1 MEFLKQIADS
11 SNIPLLTAFVLGIMT
26 AISPC
31 PLAMN
36 ITATAY
42 LSKEITDK
50 KRVFFNGIFYTLG
63 RIFSYTALASIIYFG
78 ASKFY
83 VARWVQQID
92 GIWIGVTLVVIGIL
106 MFDFIKFN
114 IPFLNKI
121 TTSVGQKN
129 LKRNYLNA
137 FLLGVLFA
145 LAFCPYG
152 AVLFFGGLIPLTL
165 ASSTGLLLPPVFA
178 FATGLPV
185 VIIAWLLA
193 YSVSNIGNF
202 YNRMKSFEKWFKRI
216 VAVVFIAV
224 GIYNII
230 INWNL

>member
-1 MEFLKQIADS
+1 MEFLQQLADS
-11 SNIPLLTAFVLGIMT
+11 SNIPLLTAFILGITT

-50 KRVFFNGIFYTLG
+50 KRVLFNGIFYTLG

-83 VARWVQQID
+83 VARWFQQID
-92 GIWIGVTLVVIGIL
+92 GIWIGVALVVIGIL

-121 TTSVGQKN
+121 TTSVSQKK

-152 AVLFFGGLIPLTL
+152 AVLYFGGLIPLTL
-165 ASSTGLLLPPVFA
+165 TSSTGLLLPSVFA

-185 VIIAWLLA
+185 IVIAWLLA
-193 YSVSNIGNF
+193 YSISNIGNF
-202 YNRMKSFEKWFKRI
+202 YNRIKSFEKWFKRI
-216 VAVVFIAV
+216 VAVIFILV

-230 INWNL
+230 ISI

>member
-1 MEFLKQIADS
+1 MEWLQQLADS
-11 SNIPLLTAFVLGIMT
+11 SNIPLLTAFILGLMT

-50 KRVFFNGIFYTLG
+50 RRVLFNGIFYTLG
-63 RIFSYTALASIIYFG
+63 RMFSYTALASLIYFG

-83 VARWVQQID
+83 VARWFQQID
-92 GIWIGVTLVVIGIL
+92 GIWIGVALVVIGIL
-106 MFDFIKFN
+106 MLDFIKFN
-114 IPFLNKI
+114 IPFLSKI
-121 TTSVGQKN
+121 TTTVSQKN

-152 AVLFFGGLIPLTL
+152 AVLYFGGLIPLTL

-178 FATGLPV
+178 FTTGLPV
-185 VIIAWLLA
+185 IVIAWLLA

-216 VAVVFIAV
+216 VAVVFIVV
-224 GIYNII
+224 GIYYII
-230 INWNL
+230 INI

>member
-1 MEFLKQIADS
+1 MEFLQQLADS
-11 SNIPLLTAFVLGIMT
+11 SNIPLFTAFILGIMT

-42 LSKEITDK
+42 LSKDVSN
-50 KRVFFNGIFYTLG
+50 KRRVLFNGIFYTLG
-63 RIFSYTALASIIYFG
+63 RMFSYTAVASIIYFG
-78 ASKFY
+78 ASKFHI
-83 VARWVQQID
+83 ARWFQQID
-92 GIWIGVTLVVIGIL
+92 GIWIGIAFVVIGIL
-106 MFDFIKFN
+106 MLDFIKFN
-114 IPFLNKI
+114 IPFLSKI
-121 TTSVGQKN
+121 TSSVSQKN
-129 LKRNYLNA
+129 IKRNYLNA
-137 FLLGVLFA
+137 FLLGILFA

-152 AVLFFGGLIPLTL
+152 AIIYFGGLIPLTL

-185 VIIAWLLA
+185 IIIAWLLA

-216 VAVVFIAV
+216 VAGVFIVV
-224 GIYNII
+224 GIYYIVINI
-230 INWNL
+230 